1 MRLTNRSGRLDVPIT
16 ISVPDRSAGLQP
28 DTGVIPFTRVNI
40 RAKLTGY
47 EEIEVEDVQVFPD
60 TVTSQNLEMIPLAEL
75 PAKWNKAE
83 IFRVP
88 AQNL

>member
-1 MRLTNRSGRLDVPIT
+1 MRLTNKSGQLDAPVA
-16 ISVPDRSAGLQP
+16 ISVPDLSAGLRP
-28 DTGVIPFTRVNI
+28 DTGVIPFARVNI
-40 RAKLTGY
+40 RAKLRDF

-60 TVTSQNLEMIPLAEL
+60 TITNQNLEMIPLAEL